1 MIFSWELHPVHP
13 LAERTVVNTHQGTG
27 FTTEVL
33 TTYRDVTDNDTLML
47 ISVQTT
53 CRATTIERRS
63 LTY

>member
-1 MIFSWELHPVHP
+1 MHP

-33 TTYRDVTDNDTLML
+33 TTYRDVTDNDTFML